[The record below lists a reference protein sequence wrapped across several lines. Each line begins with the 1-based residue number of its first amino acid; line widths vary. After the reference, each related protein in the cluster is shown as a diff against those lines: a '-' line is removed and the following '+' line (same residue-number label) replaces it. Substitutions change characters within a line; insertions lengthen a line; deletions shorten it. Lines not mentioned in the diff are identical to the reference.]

1 MRIESVV
8 GIFPPTVLQEATV
21 KLISARRINLVI
33 VPDVSKA
40 TNRIENKADNV
51 AMRTMIVS
59 VLIVTF
65 TAGFH
70 AI

>member
-1 MRIESVV
+1 MVYS
-8 GIFPPTVLQEATV
+8 PQLSYKKQ
-21 KLISARRINLVI
+21 LLSARRINLVI
-33 VPDVSKA
+33 VPDVYKA
-40 TNRIENKADNV
+40 TNRIEIKADNV